1 MKKFMFLIVLVFFIT
16 IIILGNYV
24 ISNELN
30 ISDQNKMSKTKENS
44 EIYES
49 KVLLETEDVN
59 TVDSLSKIDITNQ
72 QEETNEIITSIEE
85 YAETIPIADEQAT
98 DEQET
103 DEQTIDNLAINDQ
116 MIEQDV
122 IQTQEV
128 ELEPATYISRYSF
141 LTTDGEIEKESIIV
155 AEKEISRIPQ
165 NMLNI
170 FEAEGWRIEISN
182 ANISAKYFGG
192 RYGNVMGVTITD
204 QHVIVIQNRTSSIQ
218 SSIIHEFGHYID
230 TRFDFPSLSDEFW
243 EIYLQEV
250 DTFISRIPNSSSV
263 RDEMEFFASTFYYMM
278 KDPSKCTPRATEF
291 VQRYINSF

>member
-1 MKKFMFLIVLVFFIT
+1 MKKKFLIVLVFFIA
-16 IIILGNYV
+16 IIALGNSV
-24 ISNELN
+24 ISKELN
-30 ISDQNKMSKTKENS
+30 ISDQNYKSKTKENS
-44 EIYES
+44 EIYKS
-49 KVLLETEDVN
+49 KVLSETEDVN
-59 TVDSLSKIDITNQ
+59 LIDLLSKIDISKQ
-72 QEETNEIITSIEE
+72 QEVIGKISLRQEDIVED
-85 YAETIPIADEQAT
+85 TIPKVTEQMV
-98 DEQET
+98 
-103 DEQTIDNLAINDQ
+103 INQ
-116 MIEQDV
+116 IVEQDV
-122 IQTQEV
+122 IQAQAI
-128 ELEPATYISRYSF
+128 ELGLATYRSRYSF
-141 LTTDGEIEKESIIV
+141 LTTDGEIPNESIIT
-155 AEKEISRIPQ
+155 AEGEVSRIPQ
-165 NMLNI
+165 NMLNA
-170 FEAEGWRIEISN
+170 FATEGWRIEISN